1 MKKSL
6 FNLHK
11 RFIFSFPPSLCLS
24 LWIQLSFVALSTA
37 ARPSTQRASLSLP
50 HVHSKGQVTREKK
63 WRRSNTQQLSVWGTG
78 DEWQHVCHCIMS
90 GALSALSNCL
100 HAPRCAQAQ
109 WRFTLTPIRQHIGS
123 SSVRCGRPEMPLS
136 VGIPL
141 GTPGCLFF
149 SHLYWVNETRSW
161 QCVSICALFWQEGKS
176 PMSTA
181 ARLKRWIHYFCLD

>member
-1 MKKSL
+1 MKESL

-11 RFIFSFPPSLCLS
+11 RFIFSLS
-24 LWIQLSFVALSTA
+24 ESSWVFSCSPQLHGHLRSGLL
-37 ARPSTQRASLSLP
+37 SLSLP
-50 HVHSKGQVTREKK
+50 HVRSKGQVTREKK

-90 GALSALSNCL
+90 GALSVLRNCL
-100 HAPRCAQAQ
+100 HAPRCARAQ

-141 GTPGCLFF
+141 GMPGCLFQSF
-149 SHLYWVNETRSW
+149 VVSKWDAELTMCEFMCPVLTR
-161 QCVSICALFWQEGKS
+161 G
-176 PMSTA
+176 
-181 ARLKRWIHYFCLD
+181 

>member
-11 RFIFSFPPSLCLS
+11 RFIFSFPPSL
-24 LWIQLSFVALSTA
+24 
-37 ARPSTQRASLSLP
+37 SLSLNPVEFCRALHSCTAVYAAGFSLPLP
-50 HVHSKGQVTREKK
+50 HAHSKGQVTREKK

-90 GALSALSNCL
+90 GALSALCNCL

-141 GTPGCLFF
+141 GTPGCLFQSF
-149 SHLYWVNETRSW
+149 VLSKWDAELTMCEYMCPVLTR
-161 QCVSICALFWQEGKS
+161 G
-176 PMSTA
+176 
-181 ARLKRWIHYFCLD
+181 